1 MDVTNFYD
9 EKASK
14 VDFNHTCLAIIS
26 LDSVLKKDENYYL
39 QVFLKVCKYIEKK
52 EIRHIN
58 DDLSDFSSSDE
69 SKEELI
75 GVS

>member
-14 VDFNHTCLAIIS
+14 ADFNHTCLAIIS

-58 DDLSDFSSSDE
+58 DNLSDFSSSDE

-75 GVS
+75 GVT